1 MNLIFHID
9 VNSAFLSWTAIERLQ
24 KDPSLDIRTIPAIIG
39 GDEKSRHGVVLAKSI
54 SAKKYGIRTGEP
66 VATALRKCPFLHMEP
81 PDHQLYR
88 RRSQELMDLLHTYT
102 SDIEQVSI
110 DECYLDFTPICHL
123 FKESSLRPRGS
134 SNADQVPL
142 VHSECP
148 FFEPD
153 DSVSNNFCGV
163 PSGNDRSGNSIQT
176 ARFAARLIAD
186 RIRNELGFTVN
197 IGIAPNKLLAKMAS
211 DFEKPDKV
219 HTLFPEEIPTKM
231 WPLPVSELYM
241 VGHSSADRLVQ
252 LGIRT
257 IGELANT
264 DPEFL
269 QQHFK
274 SHGKLMWEYAN
285 GISNAPLNPDNHEAK
300 GIGNSTTLA
309 SDVTTAPD
317 AKKVLLALAEQVA
330 SRLRQA
336 HQLAQT
342 VTVEIKYNTFRS
354 CSRQTQLSIP
364 AATSGTLYD
373 CACRLFDELWDGTP
387 IRLLGIRTSKLVPE
401 DTPVQLS
408 LFDELFTANVST
420 ISNNNIS
427 SNTFSVR
434 TAQANDF
441 SSGNH
446 LSAAPSYSHSF
457 LEKQKRL
464 EQAMDQI
471 RERYGKN
478 SVIRGSFL
486 KSQCTDS
493 DKTDEN

>member
-1 MNLIFHID
+1 MRIIFHID
-9 VNSAFLSWTAIERLQ
+9 VNSAFLSWTAIQRLQ
-24 KDPSLDIRTIPAIIG
+24 KDSSLDIRTIPSIIG

-54 SAKKYGIRTGEP
+54 AAKKYGIHTGEP
-66 VATALRKCPFLHMEP
+66 VASAFKKCPFLHMEP
-81 PDHQLYR
+81 PDHALYR
-88 RRSQELMDLLHTYT
+88 QRSSELMDLLHTYT

-110 DECYLDFTPICHL
+110 DECYMDFAPISHQ
-123 FKESSLRPRGS
+123 FKSP
-134 SNADQVPL
+134 Q
-142 VHSECP
+142 
-148 FFEPD
+148 
-153 DSVSNNFCGV
+153 
-163 PSGNDRSGNSIQT
+163 Q
-176 ARFAARLIAD
+176 AARLMAD
-186 RIRNELGFTVN
+186 RIRSELGFTVN

-211 DFEKPDKV
+211 DFEKPDKI
-219 HTLFPEEIPTKM
+219 HTLFLEEIPSKM

-257 IGELANT
+257 IGELAQT
-264 DPEFL
+264 DLEFL
-269 QQHFK
+269 QLHFK
-274 SHGKLMWEYAN
+274 SHGRLMWEYAN
-285 GISNAPLNPDNHEAK
+285 GIDKSPLNPDNHEAK
-300 GIGNSTTLA
+300 GIGNSTTLS
-309 SDVTTAPD
+309 SDVQTAEE
-317 AKKVLLALAEQVA
+317 AHLVLLKLAEQVA
-330 SRLRQA
+330 SRLRRA

-342 VTVEIKYNTFRS
+342 VTVEIKYNTFKS
-354 CSRQTQLSIP
+354 CSRQTQLS
-364 AATSGTLYD
+364 AAVSTSGALYD
-373 CACRLFDELWDGTP
+373 CACRLFDELWNGTP
-387 IRLLGIRTSKLVPE
+387 IRLLGIRTSKLVDE
-401 DTPVQLS
+401 NTPVQLS
-408 LFDELFTANVST
+408 LFDDLFTTNASA

-441 SSGNH
+441 SSENH

-486 KSQCTDS
+486 KSQCANS